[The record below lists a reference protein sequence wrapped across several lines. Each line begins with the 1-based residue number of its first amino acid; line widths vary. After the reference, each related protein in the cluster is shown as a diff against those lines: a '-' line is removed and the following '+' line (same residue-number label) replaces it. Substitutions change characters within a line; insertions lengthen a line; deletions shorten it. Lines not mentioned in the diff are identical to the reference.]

1 MVVQKKEDVEKKGK
15 KEKLQVESKVIIY
28 YILLFMANNPI
39 EFFTIRTLQINE
51 TNNKFFEGNAFYA
64 NTREDAIKQL
74 KNFYQLETDGKTY
87 CLIYK
92 TMFTIFNNSDT
103 LNDLKKDIGAISTS
117 VNLILEQNLKE
128 RNQIYKDKDD
138 NRYQIVKFIY
148 HFSKNGENVVANNPV
163 IIICRKNDKIYAYEP
178 EPIKITDNQKFRSE
192 IKQRNDLYKSKDFI
206 EEKLKESEKY
216 FGAFLLE
223 EYIKDEL
230 KGLGTKLAKEKIK
243 KLEEEKKK
251 VQQDLLKVNIER
263 LESFI
268 KDQIKITGYKKSETK
283 DKAKLLEL
291 GAKRLEKEV
300 IDKLKTTAL
309 ELKNNRLEEEIA
321 NANETIVFLD
331 GQISKSSLDAGV
343 AKLENFITN
352 QLTNVGKDL
361 QIAKLQ
367 SYVDLFRF
375 LNPIKFVNY
384 VDLQKVGLDLFKKNK
399 LNI

>member
-1 MVVQKKEDVEKKGK
+1 
-15 KEKLQVESKVIIY
+15 
-28 YILLFMANNPI
+28 MANNPI